1 MGPAYLGPGSGPPP
15 ARAELT
21 VAGPAALGPG
31 VVAVFGVHGAG
42 GVVVQQLYAAH
53 GASLRARP
61 PTALTARLPFPC
73 DPPVGAEQQVNP
85 PPPTPKKP
93 ARAMAAACFPPP
105 PPPPAPGIFPFCKD
119 VLEPGRASVRG
130 PAGDS
135 HPLLGGMPWLGRGGG
150 HREPQIC
157 PFSASAD
164 ITNPPGQQC
173 GLCQHPPHAAPCA
186 RLPALFSPGGPAK
199 GIWARRS
206 RPPPLQ

>member
-1 MGPAYLGPGSGPPP
+1 MWPGAGTASRLRWSSLTPSIPRKLGLGAEDMGPAYLGPGSGPPP

-105 PPPPAPGIFPFCKD
+105 TPLPQ
-119 VLEPGRASVRG
+119 ASSR
-130 PAGDS
+130 
-135 HPLLGGMPWLGRGGG
+135 
-150 HREPQIC
+150 
-157 PFSASAD
+157 SAKMS
-164 ITNPPGQQC
+164 
-173 GLCQHPPHAAPCA
+173 
-186 RLPALFSPGGPAK
+186 
-199 GIWARRS
+199 
-206 RPPPLQ
+206 